1 MQILAYAFVA
11 FVGLLNSIHSGTNAT
26 LMRTLARPWWCTLFV
41 CAISGAAAGAGLLL
55 SREPFPTSTGFSQTP
70 WWAWLGTVIA
80 VVPIIA
86 TILFAGKLGAA
97 SYNGIVV
104 TATLVSAILLDH
116 FGIVGFERHPATLWR
131 VVGGALM
138 IGGLVLVCI
147 F

>member
-1 MQILAYAFVA
+1 MPILSYAFVA
-11 FVGLLNSIHSGTNAT
+11 FVGLLNAIHSGTNAT
-26 LMRTLARPWWCTLFV
+26 LMRALGRPWWCTLFV
-41 CAISGAAAGAGLLL
+41 CVISGFAAAVGLMV
-55 SREPFPTSTGFSQTP
+55 SREPFPTAAGFSQTP

-80 VVPIIA
+80 VVPIVA
-86 TILFAGKLGAA
+86 TVLFAGRLGAA

-131 VVGGALM
+131 IVGGALM
-138 IGGLVLVCI
+138 IGGLTLVCI